1 MIRSDEQHWLNSA
14 STDFIRS
21 LKSFVHLKTETK
33 KTLSKQITSLTLIT
47 CSLKLKWW
55 LSLVFSGV
63 CLLLLVLT
71 EDRQKARSWPSIRT
85 QPGADCPQARFDI
98 QMRCRFHTVC
108 STHTHTHTHRFSGK
122 CDPTAHGGD
131 VLPFCLSRAIRKF
144 QFIFQCAGGGQQE
157 SLRLYIHFRFLGR
170 RVTAGRSRL
179 RCCSSVRLPR
189 ICVAHKA
196 ALLPRPPLS
205 PPLSPPLPSPP
216 LPPPEST
223 TSCCGLKG
231 QSSIYTQTPNKRREL
246 QLGGAPKLPQTPS
259 ETSVQ
264 D

>member
-1 MIRSDEQHWLNSA
+1 MLFKAEVVTFPRVFWRLSSSSGVNWGQ
-14 STDFIRS
+14 
-21 LKSFVHLKTETK
+21 TEG
-33 KTLSKQITSLTLIT
+33 SVLTLHKDT
-47 CSLKLKWW
+47 AGRW
-55 LSLVFSGV
+55 LSTGQIWHSNEMQISHR
-63 CLLLLVLT
+63 LL
-71 EDRQKARSWPSIRT
+71 D
-85 QPGADCPQARFDI
+85 
-98 QMRCRFHTVC
+98 
-108 STHTHTHTHRFSGK
+108 THTHTHRFSGK

-170 RVTAGRSRL
+170 RVAAGLSRL

-196 ALLPRPPLS
+196 ALLPR